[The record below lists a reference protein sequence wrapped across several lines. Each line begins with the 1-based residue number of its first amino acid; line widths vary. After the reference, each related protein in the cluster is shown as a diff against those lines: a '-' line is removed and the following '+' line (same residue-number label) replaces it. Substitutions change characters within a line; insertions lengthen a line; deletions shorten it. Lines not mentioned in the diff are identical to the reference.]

1 MEILKGENCFYIG
14 DTNSPL
20 AKVSYSVDEEKVL
33 RIVEILI
40 RPTLQGQ
47 GIGADLVKH
56 VIDFGIEN
64 EYTLDPECI
73 YVKEYVEEVVE
84 Y

>member
-20 AKVSYSVDEEKVL
+20 AMITYSVDEEKKL
-33 RIVEILI
+33 HIVDILI

-56 VIDFGIEN
+56 VINFGLEN

-84 Y
+84 D